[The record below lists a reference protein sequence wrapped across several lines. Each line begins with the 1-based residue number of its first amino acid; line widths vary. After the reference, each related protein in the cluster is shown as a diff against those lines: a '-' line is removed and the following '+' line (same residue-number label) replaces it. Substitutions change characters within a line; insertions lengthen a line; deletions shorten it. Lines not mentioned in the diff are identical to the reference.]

1 MNEYKYAGSELELFA
16 AAHNWKSYW
25 SQQIQ
30 PFIVSGD
37 VLEVGAGIG
46 SNTLILD
53 PGGAGRWLCLEPDP
67 DLVVRLV
74 KTLEKA
80 RGGRVY
86 EPVCGTLRSLKEQ
99 QFDAIIYV
107 DVLEHIED
115 DRDELNRAASHLRSR
130 GHLIVL
136 APAHQCLFTPFDT
149 AIGHFRRYNRAMLR
163 HISPHSLTLIRL
175 KYLDSVGLIASTA
188 NLLLLRQSMPTKAQL
203 QFWDRWIVPISRALD
218 PCFLYNVGK
227 SIVAVWRKL

>member
-1 MNEYKYAGSELELFA
+1 MNEFKYAGSELELFA
-16 AAHNWKSYW
+16 AAQNWKSYW
-25 SQQIQ
+25 SQQIR
-30 PFIVSGD
+30 PFLSGD
-37 VLEVGAGIG
+37 ILEVGAGIG

-67 DLVVRLV
+67 YLVACLV

-86 EPVCGTLRSLKEQ
+86 EPVCGTMRSLKDQ

-136 APAHQCLFTPFDT
+136 SPAHQCLFTPFDA

-163 HISPHSLTLIRL
+163 RISPHCLSLVRL
-175 KYLDSVGLIASTA
+175 RYLDSVGLIASTA
-188 NLLLLRQSMPTKAQL
+188 NLVLLRQSMPTQAQL
-203 QFWDRWIVPISRALD
+203 RFWDLWIVPLSRALD
-218 PCFLYNVGK
+218 PCFRYNVGK
-227 SIVAVWRKL
+227 SIIAVWSKP